1 MQIPREQL
9 VLFSWESWYQSSREN
24 ETKWFPE
31 GPVASHADVLR
42 ACLYGGG
49 VPQIG
54 EVTRFYHS
62 RSTNFEEKIEGLW
75 IG

>member
-31 GPVASHADVLR
+31 GPVASHADVLK
-42 ACLYGGG
+42 GS
-49 VPQIG
+49 
-54 EVTRFYHS
+54 S
-62 RSTNFEEKIEGLW
+62 RIPAAPLTNGQ
-75 IG
+75 